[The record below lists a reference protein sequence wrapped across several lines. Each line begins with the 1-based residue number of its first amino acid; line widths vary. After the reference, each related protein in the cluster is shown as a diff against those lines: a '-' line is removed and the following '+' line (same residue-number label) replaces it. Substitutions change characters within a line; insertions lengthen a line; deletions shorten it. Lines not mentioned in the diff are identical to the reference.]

1 MNVILNLSSLSVPF
15 SVSRHLYSSP
25 PLLCIRPHINAR
37 YEEIKDDPDLTDEQL
52 SAVWDLNYEE
62 RNDSHIKDVFAGQ
75 LQSTVTCKQCKH
87 RSVCFDPFWDLS
99 IPIPKSR

>member
-1 MNVILNLSSLSVPF
+1 MLTLAHVPRSLGP
-15 SVSRHLYSSP
+15 SSP
-25 PLLCIRPHINAR
+25 LFFSAPVCVRAHIGAR

-99 IPIPKSR
+99 IPIPKAR